1 MAKLCFSSFLL
12 VETPDSLW
20 CRLTNCQKSY
30 QYIIQESSYC
40 QSYLKKCSEGQ
51 SKNQCQA
58 CYLHFKSL
66 CHIEMGLRKRLLT
79 ENGLGHGCLSKDG
92 ACVGSPWQRYCCFN
106 GCISCNKVSRSY
118 RKERR
123 LPLVLGIYPAP
134 QEAATY
140 LASLSPSCNKTLT
153 VPEQKQNCKDS
164 VQKKFFFCTLH
175 SIQL

>member
-1 MAKLCFSSFLL
+1 
-12 VETPDSLW
+12 
-20 CRLTNCQKSY
+20 
-30 QYIIQESSYC
+30 
-40 QSYLKKCSEGQ
+40 
-51 SKNQCQA
+51 
-58 CYLHFKSL
+58 
-66 CHIEMGLRKRLLT
+66 MGLGTDAFLKMVLVW
-79 ENGLGHGCLSKDG
+79 EAHGRDTVVSM
-92 ACVGSPWQRYCCFN
+92 AV
-106 GCISCNKVSRSY
+106 SCNKVSRSY